1 MGGDGAN
8 GGSEGEGGDA
18 GGNGDG
24 TAQPATAMP
33 AWLHVAR
40 QSSLTAVSAGA
51 PGLSWEV
58 QLMWE
63 ASKPDH

>member
-24 TAQPATAMP
+24 TTQPATAMP

-51 PGLSWEV
+51 ISLEV
-58 QLMWE
+58 HLWE
-63 ASKPDH
+63 ASQPDH